1 MLKVK
6 TCFSL
11 LITLY
16 VSHTLTLRYLLYLGV
31 FRLLASKILK
41 NKLDV
46 TKFNFPVAGT
56 DRRKETL
63 YHSNK
68 KMETGV
74 EEREIEIG
82 KSTLGSNNLV
92 FFSIF
97 QQPIF
102 CSSKMQ
108 GNPDDQD
115 QSIPAIWQQ
124 NNESQLRVYQTSQMH
139 LEKGWVFSHSLDS
152 EDMDPSFIKLRR

>member
-56 DRRKETL
+56 DLFLTPAPEGNSLSQQQKDGDRSGRKRNRNWEIDFRCKATL
-63 YHSNK
+63 MIRTKVYLQFGNK
-68 KMETGV
+68 IM
-74 EEREIEIG
+74 
-82 KSTLGSNNLV
+82 
-92 FFSIF
+92 
-97 QQPIF
+97 
-102 CSSKMQ
+102 
-108 GNPDDQD
+108 
-115 QSIPAIWQQ
+115 
-124 NNESQLRVYQTSQMH
+124 RVN
-139 LEKGWVFSHSLDS
+139 
-152 EDMDPSFIKLRR
+152 